1 MKPISDRFKK
11 IIFDK
16 MDKDLSHVEIILH
29 EDKSIWFIDRNEK
42 YWYFELKKSGCLWW
56 RYDFFINFFSLF
68 SMDRSEFE
76 PIISEWVE
84 EVLNRKVVSTQV
96 ARFQLRHEVEEVLN
110 RKVETTKSSTTGESM
125 WVEEVLN
132 RKINKIFYGLPFN
145 NNMVEEVLNSKV
157 VSIKPN
163 SITDSSMIYEVSNK
177 NIKL

>member
-11 IIFDK
+11 IIFDR
-16 MDKDLSHVEIILH
+16 MYKDLSHVEIILH

-42 YWYFELKKSGCLWW
+42 YWFFELKKSGCLWW
-56 RYDFFINFFSLF
+56 RYEFFTNFFSLF

-76 PIISEWVE
+76 PIIKEWVD
-84 EVLNRKVVSTQV
+84 EVLNSKVVATDYGMGMYKVQV
-96 ARFQLRHEVEEVLN
+96 EQVLNLKIKTTSYRWPWIEVRVEEI
-110 RKVETTKSSTTGESM
+110 
-125 WVEEVLN
+125 LN

-145 NNMVEEVLNSKV
+145 NNMVEEVLNSKI
-157 VSIKPN
+157 VSTKPN

>member
-16 MDKDLSHVEIILH
+16 MDKDLSYVEIILH

-84 EVLNRKVVSTQV
+84 EVLNRKAETTEYLIGQC
-96 ARFQLRHEVEEVLN
+96 AKKVEEVLN
-110 RKVETTKSSTTGESM
+110 RKVETTCTPFWNTTGT
-125 WVEEVLN
+125 VEEVLN
-132 RKINKIFYGLPFN
+132 
-145 NNMVEEVLNSKV
+145 V
-157 VSIKPN
+157 
-163 SITDSSMIYEVSNK
+163 
-177 NIKL
+177 